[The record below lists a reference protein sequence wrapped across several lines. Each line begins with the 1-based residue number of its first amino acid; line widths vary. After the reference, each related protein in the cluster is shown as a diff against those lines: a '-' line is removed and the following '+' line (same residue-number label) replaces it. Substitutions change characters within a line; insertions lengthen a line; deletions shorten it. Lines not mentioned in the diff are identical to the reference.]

1 MVASFWPF
9 LLLLHTQSEKKFF
22 FSFPY
27 RHRWVTAA
35 EGSVV
40 YTEEEDPVIIA
51 INTL

>member
-1 MVASFWPF
+1 LAVFAAVTNTIREKVFF
-9 LLLLHTQSEKKFF
+9 L
-22 FSFPY
+22 SFPY